1 MARLDAKSS
10 GRFDAGV
17 ASEYKKTQREYE
29 HVLAKEELHWF
40 QKSRAKWLYMGDR
53 NTKYFHGSTA
63 IKKRKN
69 KYEMLKDENDNQISE
84 DQALESLVTNFYK
97 DLYLDNGIVIP
108 YALNNASPP
117 LEEN

>member
-1 MARLDAKSS
+1 M
-10 GRFDAGV
+10 
-17 ASEYKKTQREYE
+17 
-29 HVLAKEELHWF
+29 
-40 QKSRAKWLYMGDR
+40 SRAKWFYVGDQ
-53 NTKYFHGSTA
+53 NAKYFNGITT
-63 IKKRKN
+63 IRMRKN
-69 KYEMLKDENDNQISE
+69 IFEMQKDGNGNWISE

>member
-1 MARLDAKSS
+1 MGADLWSDAMTE
-10 GRFDAGV
+10 F
-17 ASEYKKTQREYE
+17 
-29 HVLAKEELHWF
+29 
-40 QKSRAKWLYMGDR
+40 
-53 NTKYFHGSTA
+53 TKDV
-63 IKKRKN
+63 KCWN
-69 KYEMLKDENDNQISE
+69 QEKDGNGNWISE